1 MSPDLD
7 TLRVEIF
14 LPEADLV
21 ELEQEFPAELYLQ
34 DLEVRGL
41 EDATSPQEDT
51 LAAVE
56 PSAQFTIPLP
66 LVVRRIGPSVI

>member
-7 TLRVEIF
+7 TPWVEIP

-41 EDATSPQEDT
+41 EDATSPQEAT
-51 LAAVE
+51 LVAVE

-66 LVVRRIGPSVI
+66 LVIRRIGPLII